1 MTEYAVLRSLSL
13 GTSGIGIERIGLSK
27 KGSVK
32 ARGWTE
38 RVIVIEIQLLKM
50 TNSNN

>member
-1 MTEYAVLRSLSL
+1 MLRSLSL
-13 GTSGIGIERIGLSK
+13 GTGGIGIEGVDLNK

-38 RVIVIEIQLLKM
+38 RVVVIEI
-50 TNSNN
+50 